1 MIVRNEKEKNQ
12 TLYQQYAD
20 VFEMIRY
27 GRFGSTKRDYL
38 GGPSG
43 TGMFSTK
50 GIIMAK
56 FD

>member
-50 GIIMAK
+50 GIIMEK